1 MANKEASQPR
11 LKKALGLRD
20 LILLNIACVVG
31 LSSLTQAAQFGWGS
45 FVLWIAAMVF
55 YLIPSGL
62 MIIDLN
68 SRVPGEGGFYLWTK
82 TAFGEKHAF
91 IAAWCYWL
99 SNIVWFPAVLLTIVL
114 SSLYIFGDQY
124 LDLKEDFWVAGIIS
138 LIVLWATILLNIYG
152 LKFGKWLQNIGAIAL
167 WLLFGLLFVV
177 ALYAFFTVGSA
188 QPFES
193 SKLIPDW
200 TDWGII
206 PFFAA
211 ITFSFGGLELSSV
224 MAGEVK
230 KASKNIIRSVII
242 SAVIIAIL
250 YAIGTFSLLVI
261 IPEGDL
267 QIVDGIAQTFY
278 VMDTRIG
285 FPYLGMIGAILV
297 TLSTLGL
304 FASWT
309 TGTARLPF
317 VIGIDRYL
325 PPVLGKIHPRYG
337 TPHIALWVQGI
348 LISILLLVAISGTLV
363 EEAYVY
369 LYDMSVLLYF
379 IPFIYMFL
387 ALWKHNR
394 RNTGGQSGVA
404 MFRKYPSSARWVVI
418 MGIAIISLSIIL
430 AVIPSEA
437 IENKSLFLVK
447 IVGTTVILMGIGALF
462 FFIKPRFS

>member
-1 MANKEASQPR
+1 MSSTKSTPLV

-20 LILLNIACVVG
+20 LIFLNIACVVG

-45 FVLWIAAMVF
+45 FALWLLAMVF

-68 SRVPGEGGFYLWTK
+68 QRVPGEGGFYLWTK
-82 TAFGEKHAF
+82 TAFGERHAF

-99 SNIVWFPAVLLTIVL
+99 CNIVWFPAILLTIVL
-114 SSLYIFGDQY
+114 SSLYIFGGDY
-124 LDLKEDFWVAGIIS
+124 LHLKENFWVAGVVS
-138 LIVLWATILLNIYG
+138 LAVLWFTILLNIYG
-152 LKFGKWLQNIGAIAL
+152 LKFGKWIQNIGAISL
-167 WLLFGLLFVV
+167 WILFILLFGCAIYTAVNF
-177 ALYAFFTVGSA
+177 GSA
-188 QPFES
+188 QPFSAEA
-193 SKLIPDW
+193 LIPDL
-200 TDWGII
+200 TDFGVI

-230 KASKNIIRSVII
+230 DATKNIIKSIFI
-242 SAVIIAIL
+242 SAFIIAVL
-250 YAIGTFSLLVI
+250 YCIGTFSLLVV
-261 IPEGDL
+261 IPEGDI

-278 VMDTRIG
+278 VIHEKTG
-285 FPYLGMIGAILV
+285 FPYLGVIGAILV

-325 PPVLGKIHPRYG
+325 PPALGKVHPKYG

-348 LISILLLVAISGTLV
+348 LISVLLLIAISGTLV
-363 EEAYVY
+363 QEAYSY

-379 IPFIYMFL
+379 IPFLYMFG
-387 ALWKHNR
+387 ALIVHNKR
-394 RNTGGQSGVA
+394 KTGGDSEIRL
-404 MFRKYPSSARWVVI
+404 FKKYPWLVWVIAI
-418 MGIAIISLSIIL
+418 MGLVVISLSIIL
-430 AVIPSEA
+430 AVFPSEA
-437 IENKSLFLVK
+437 IENKSLFLIK
-447 IVGTTVILMGIGALF
+447 IIGTTTALLGIGALF
-462 FFIKPRFS
+462 FYLKRPTK